1 MEYAEKGKNV
11 GLGELSWFGQKYIY
25 WKSWQKEFKKK
36 KLCGL
41 EFTFHSCTL
50 AYVINFLSFMDF
62 YYILLK
68 AWQSLSIIIAYF
80 RRKRGKNVKQL
91 VGKTF
96 P

>member
-1 MEYAEKGKNV
+1 LAKNIFIEKVGKKN
-11 GLGELSWFGQKYIY
+11 LKR
-25 WKSWQKEFKKK
+25 K

-68 AWQSLSIIIAYF
+68 A
-80 RRKRGKNVKQL
+80 
-91 VGKTF
+91 
-96 P
+96 